1 MSVYFYAEVV
11 VRVIFYF
18 FGIRSRKTVKSVKIM
33 LDVIGSDVI
42 ARRKEAKQA
51 NIVEKMKI
59 KS

>member
-1 MSVYFYAEVV
+1 MSAYFYAEVV

-33 LDVIGSDVI
+33 LDVIGSDV
-42 ARRKEAKQA
+42 ARRKEAKQE